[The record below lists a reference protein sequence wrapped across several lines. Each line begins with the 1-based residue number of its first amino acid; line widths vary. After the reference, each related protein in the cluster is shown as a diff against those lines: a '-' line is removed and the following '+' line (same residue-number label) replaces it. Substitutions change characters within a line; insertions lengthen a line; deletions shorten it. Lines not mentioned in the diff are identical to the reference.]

1 MSIYGVT
8 EDEELEV
15 APAKR
20 KKIISEQKMRTKQ
33 ISSNR
38 IELKPP
44 KPKPKPE
51 ELATNVVDISEE
63 DIKQFSETLEKLTS
77 EYIDILK
84 TDIVPHMAALD
95 AAIDYVQALLS
106 DGVGR
111 SDISS
116 DTSIQTAQK
125 WILLGHF
132 INRISEKYDIA
143 KNEHVNEKL
152 AALML
157 AELAKVNPAT
167 GVSTGNGIVGIVS
180 SMKQQL
186 EQRRNQ
192 AQQRKA

>member
-1 MSIYGVT
+1 
-8 EDEELEV
+8 
-15 APAKR
+15 
-20 KKIISEQKMRTKQ
+20 MRTKQ